1 MGSINANPHETHF
14 INTSVSSSET
24 VSGLVAAEPAGV
36 SWRTTTYRMKKLTE
50 NTKMRFSL
58 VEKKQFA
65 SKLH

>member
-36 SWRTTTYRMKKLTE
+36 S
-50 NTKMRFSL
+50 
-58 VEKKQFA
+58 
-65 SKLH
+65 